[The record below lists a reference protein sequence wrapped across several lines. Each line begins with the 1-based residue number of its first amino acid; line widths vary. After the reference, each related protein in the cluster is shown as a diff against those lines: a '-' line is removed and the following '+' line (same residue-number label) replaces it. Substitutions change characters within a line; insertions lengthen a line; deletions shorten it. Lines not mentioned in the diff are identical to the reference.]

1 MTGPNLKS
9 FLLSL
14 ALIITAPLICISQ
27 TDDNANAVLWEVSG
41 NGLSKP
47 SYLYGIVNFLP
58 KKEYSV
64 PRKVKNVM
72 KDCEVFATK
81 LISDNSSQKKF
92 NKAVRIPNDGW
103 INDYLT
109 DDELNQLRLLL
120 MMRYDVREHAY
131 HYNYSRLQPIILVTA
146 TTALDLDKNITFPE
160 EELSDIARKNKMTV
174 KGLGTIQE
182 EIDAFEKFPIKDQVE
197 ALKYTVNNFEQHL
210 KDYDQLVKYYIE
222 DENLEK
228 VSEETLKATNKS
240 EPFQQYYYTNRI
252 KNWFPEIKNTINNN
266 STFFALGAPFLAG
279 DNGLIQLLREEGFEV
294 KPVSVTKEKN
304 Q

>member
-1 MTGPNLKS
+1 MTVSNLKK
-9 FLLSL
+9 FLISL
-14 ALIITAPLICISQ
+14 TLIIVSPHISHGQ
-27 TDDNANAVLWEVSG
+27 INDNNTHAVLWKISG

-64 PRKVKNVM
+64 PRKVKNAM

-120 MMRYDVREHAY
+120 MMRFDVREHAY
-131 HYNYSRLQPIILVTA
+131 HFNYSRLQPIILVTT
-146 TTALDLDKNITFPE
+146 TTALNLDKNIIFPE
-160 EELSDIARKNKMTV
+160 EELSDIARKNKMTT

-182 EIDAFEKFPIKDQVE
+182 EINAFEKFPIKDQVE

-210 KDYDQLVKYYIE
+210 KNYDQLVKFYIE
-222 DENLEK
+222 EENLEK
-228 VSEETLKATNKS
+228 VKEETLKATNESK
-240 EPFQQYYYTNRI
+240 PFQQYYYSERV
-252 KNWFPEIKNTINNN
+252 KNWYPEIKKTIQNN
-266 STFFALGAPFLAG
+266 STFFALGAPFLSG
-279 DNGLIQLLREEGFEV
+279 KGGLIQMLKQEGFEV
-294 KPVSVTKEKN
+294 QPITIAKEKK
-304 Q
+304 

>member
-1 MTGPNLKS
+1 MIGSNLKS
-9 FLLSL
+9 SLLSL
-14 ALIITAPLICISQ
+14 TLILGTILACNGQ
-27 TDDNANAVLWEVSG
+27 TDDNTNAVLWEVSG

-64 PRKVKNVM
+64 PRKVKNAM

-131 HYNYSRLQPIILVTA
+131 HFNYSRLQPIILVTA
-146 TTALDLDKNITFPE
+146 TTALDLGKNIIFPE

-182 EIDAFEKFPIKDQVE
+182 EINAFEKFPIKDQVE

-210 KDYDQLVKYYIE
+210 KDYSQLVKYYIE
-222 DENLEK
+222 EENLER
-228 VSEETLKATNKS
+228 VSDETLKATNESK
-240 EPFQQYYYTNRI
+240 PFQQHYYTERI
-252 KNWFPEIKNTINNN
+252 KNWYPEIKNAINNN

-279 DNGLIQLLREEGFEV
+279 EDGLIQMLREEGFEV
-294 KPVSVTKEKN
+294 KPIALNKDKN